1 MQRDLEDDARKLAVV
16 VDQPLGENGRGRL
29 NTEGLRQAVEPIE
42 RGDVEG
48 GRERLEGAENELRR
62 LAPTLRERGV
72 LISFGRTN
80 KSRVITIA
88 LDASTF
94 QFN

>member
-1 MQRDLEDDARKLAVV
+1 MRKLAVV

-29 NTEGLRQAVEPIE
+29 NTDGLRQAVEPIE

-62 LAPTLRERGV
+62 LARDVADVQDDPKALAGR
-72 LISFGRTN
+72 LFGRQDALN
-80 KSRVITIA
+80 RDIDAAFSRREGKTRR
-88 LDASTF
+88 
-94 QFN
+94 